1 MLAEVG
7 EMVTDAVRATSVLP
21 EHAAS
26 RPANATAARTR
37 ATRAREANACRM
49 RLFITLFIELLLT

>member
-26 RPANATAARTR
+26 RPANATTASTR
-37 ATRAREANACRM
+37 ATRARGASACRVRPM
-49 RLFITLFIELLLT
+49 MTLFIELLLT